1 MVSSL
6 AIKTITL
13 PLAIASGLSVG
24 KEGPSVHVAVCF
36 AHTISR
42 LFRLSRSAFSMREI
56 YAASSAAGVA
66 VAFGAPVG
74 GGLFSLEEM
83 TAFGGGVGR
92 CVWGGGG
99 GGCFFCGGRCWFWG
113 GGGGVGGGVF

>member
-83 TAFGGGVGR
+83 TAFGGGVGG
-92 CVWGGGG
+92 W
-99 GGCFFCGGRCWFWG
+99 
-113 GGGGVGGGVF
+113 GGGVFDGFGGLYGCWGGGSVLDGGVGYV